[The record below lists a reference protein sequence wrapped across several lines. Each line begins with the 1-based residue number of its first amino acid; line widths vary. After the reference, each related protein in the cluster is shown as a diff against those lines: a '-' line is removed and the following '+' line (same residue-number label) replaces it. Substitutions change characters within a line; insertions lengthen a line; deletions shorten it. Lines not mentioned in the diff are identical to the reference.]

1 MIDYIKSESCKK
13 YLSEQNIKLEDKLV
27 YALIINNRHYYSYE
41 DIKNSIKELATNTSD
56 EEIKAQSEIWLK
68 NHDKKVAD
76 FTKDSGPEYLYI
88 VKYYDRISRHEEIHG
103 YYRTIDLALK
113 NGMLMAEDYELKK
126 FVIEKAF
133 IESRG
138 HDSESENLL
147 AYTGEAHY
155 FANGE
160 LMFVNMHMSQEEIED
175 PIEDRFYI
183 MPHPFRKGDV
193 VKRIYDD
200 KDDRTLSVIL
210 SDDDDEMSYQKKRME
225 RITSLEWTN
234 TGIAVEDVD
243 LKSGT
248 IWDNDGHPLPY
259 DYEYY
264 PINDHTDDVGE
275 RLVLNISYI
284 VKGKIASYQYIQHG
298 LMKLREEYDDNNK
311 YNLLYGMK
319 LKKSSI
325 GYIFE

>member
-13 YLSEQNIKLEDKLV
+13 YLIERNIKLEDKLI
-27 YALIINNRHYYSYE
+27 YALIINNRRYHTFE
-41 DIKNSIKELATNTSD
+41 DIRNSIKDLAENTLD
-56 EEIKAQSEIWLK
+56 EEIKAQTEIWLK
-68 NHDKKVAD
+68 NHDKEVAA

-88 VKYYDRISRHEEIHG
+88 VKYYDRMSRHEEIHG
-103 YYRTIDLALK
+103 YYRSLDLALK
-113 NGMLMAEDYELKK
+113 NGKLMAEDYELER
-126 FVIEKAF
+126 FVIEKAY
-133 IESRG
+133 IESIDQES
-138 HDSESENLL
+138 DSEKMLD
-147 AYTGEAHY
+147 YTGEAHF

-160 LMFVNMHMSQEEIED
+160 LMFVNIRMSHEEIED
-175 PIEDRFYI
+175 PIEDRYYI
-183 MPHPFRKGDV
+183 MPHPFRKGDI

-200 KDDRTLSVIL
+200 KDERTLSVIL

-225 RITSLEWTN
+225 RITSLEWN
-234 TGIAVEDVD
+234 DTGIAVEDVD
-243 LKSGT
+243 LKTGT

-264 PINDHTDDVGE
+264 PIDDHTDDIGE
-275 RLVLNISYI
+275 RVMLNISDI

-298 LMKLREEYDDNNK
+298 LMKLREEYDDSNT
-311 YNLLYGMK
+311 YNLLYGMR

>member
-41 DIKNSIKELATNTSD
+41 DIKNSIKELATNTLD

-68 NHDKKVAD
+68 NHDKEVAA
-76 FTKDSGPEYLYI
+76 FKKDSGPEYLYI
-88 VKYYDRISRHEEIHG
+88 VKYSDRMSRHEEIHG

-113 NGMLMAEDYELKK
+113 NGKLMADDYELKR
-126 FVIEKAF
+126 FAIEKAF
-133 IESRG
+133 IESIDQNS
-138 HDSESENLL
+138 DSENML

-155 FANGE
+155 FANGK
-160 LMFVNMHMSQEEIED
+160 LILVNMRMSHEEIED
-175 PIEDRFYI
+175 PIEDRYYI
-183 MPHPFRKGDV
+183 MPHPFRKGDI

-200 KDDRTLSVIL
+200 NDNRTLSVIL

-225 RITSLEWTN
+225 RITSLEWDS

-243 LKSGT
+243 LKTGT

-259 DYEYY
+259 DFEYY
-264 PINDHTDDVGE
+264 HIDEHTDDIGE
-275 RLVLNISYI
+275 RVMLNISDI

-298 LMKLREEYDDNNK
+298 LMKLREDVDNSNK
-311 YNLLYGMK
+311 YHLLYGID

-325 GYIFE
+325 GYLFD